1 MFPEILA
8 AVREV
13 QLPLLAALLLMGAVA
28 KAVPRSEGT
37 GVAVLVPQ

>member
-28 KAVPRSEGT
+28 KAAQIGRAHV
-37 GVAVLVPQ
+37 